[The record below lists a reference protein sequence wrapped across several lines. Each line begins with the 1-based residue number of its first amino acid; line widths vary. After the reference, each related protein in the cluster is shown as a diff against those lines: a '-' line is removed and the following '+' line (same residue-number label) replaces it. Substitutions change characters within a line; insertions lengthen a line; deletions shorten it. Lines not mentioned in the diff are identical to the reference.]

1 MLIFYISYF
10 NFSIDN
16 ILQLIYTL
24 LVRIISVG
32 WKEDTIIMA
41 NPTKWDYDRDYYDY
55 DPDQNT
61 ISHYNVE
68 EGTTEAYDAD
78 SGEPISLD

>member
-1 MLIFYISYF
+1 
-10 NFSIDN
+10 
-16 ILQLIYTL
+16 
-24 LVRIISVG
+24 
-32 WKEDTIIMA
+32 MA
-41 NPTKWDYDRDYYDY
+41 NPTKWDYDRDYY
-55 DPDQNT
+55 PDQNT

>member
-1 MLIFYISYF
+1 
-10 NFSIDN
+10 
-16 ILQLIYTL
+16 
-24 LVRIISVG
+24 
-32 WKEDTIIMA
+32 MA
-41 NPTKWDYDRDYYDY
+41 NHTKWEYDRDYYDY